1 MNPFGFRE
9 SSESGSGFDLSRTIR
24 GLVVLAFALIQL
36 VLVARI
42 LLDLGVI
49 PADVRLAGPIVR
61 GSDALAAP
69 VQQIGGGL
77 GSMLGGGALGGVA
90 GNGLN
95 VAMLVALGGW
105 TVVEGLVMRVVKKFD
120 QI

>member
-1 MNPFGFRE
+1 MIPFGSRE
-9 SSESGSGFDLSRTIR
+9 APPQAAGFDLSRTIR
-24 GLVVLAFALIQL
+24 RVVMLGFALIQL

-49 PADVRLAGPIVR
+49 PADVRVADLIAR
-61 GSDALAAP
+61 GSEALARPVQGIGDALP
-69 VQQIGGGL
+69 FGL
-77 GSMLGGGALGGVA
+77 GGMMGGVA
-90 GNGLN
+90 GAGFNLQM
-95 VAMLVALGGW
+95 VLALAGW

>member
-1 MNPFGFRE
+1 MTPFGSRE
-9 SSESGSGFDLSRTIR
+9 ASPTASGFDLSRTIR
-24 GLVVLAFALIQL
+24 RIVVLGFALIQL

-49 PADVRLAGPIVR
+49 PVDSVVGEPIIR
-61 GSDALAAP
+61 GSDLVAAP
-69 VQQIGGGL
+69 VQGVGSGLPFGL
-77 GSMLGGGALGGVA
+77 GRMMGGMA
-90 GNGLN
+90 GEGFNATMVL
-95 VAMLVALGGW
+95 ALGGW

>member
-1 MNPFGFRE
+1 MTPFGSRE
-9 SSESGSGFDLSRTIR
+9 APEPASGFDLSRTIR
-24 GLVVLAFALIQL
+24 KIVLLGFALIQL

-49 PADVRLAGPIVR
+49 PADTMVGDPIVR

-69 VQQIGGGL
+69 VRGVTSALPFGGL
-77 GSMLGGGALGGVA
+77 TGMFGGGAGF
-90 GNGLN
+90 NLN
-95 VAMLVALGGW
+95 MVLALAGW

>member
-1 MNPFGFRE
+1 MALFG
-9 SSESGSGFDLSRTIR
+9 SSEASAPASGFDLSRTIR
-24 GLVVLAFALIQL
+24 RIAVLAFALIQL

-49 PADVRLAGPIVR
+49 PVDSVVGEPIIR
-61 GSDALAAP
+61 GSDALAYP
-69 VQQIGGGL
+69 VRNVGSGLPFGLGGL
-77 GSMLGGGALGGVA
+77 MGGVA
-90 GNGLN
+90 GEGFNGTMVL
-95 VAMLVALGGW
+95 ALGGW